1 MGFNKV
7 LLPLDGSELA
17 ELAIRRAIE
26 VANAGARIHLLSVV
40 DPNCFDD
47 MAVRELA
54 GLNTT
59 DFDELDRLLEAATEV
74 SDREGAD
81 VYLRQRYLMQRA
93 EQLIGQGFKA
103 TVKIVAGYAA
113 TSISAAACDGF
124 DVIVMATHGRSG
136 LTKVFLGSVTQEIL
150 HNLPCPIL
158 IVPAN
163 IPQPSS
169 RKHA

>member
-17 ELAIRRAIE
+17 ELAITRATQ
-26 VANAGARIHLLSVV
+26 VANPGARIHLLSVV
-40 DPNCFDD
+40 DPNCLDD

-59 DFDELDRLLEAATEV
+59 NFDKLDRLLEAATEV
-74 SDREGAD
+74 SDREAAE
-81 VYLRQRYLMQRA
+81 VYLRQRYLMQHA
-93 EQLIGQGFKA
+93 EKLIGQGFNA
-103 TVKIVAGYAA
+103 TVQIIGGYAA
-113 TSISAAACDGF
+113 TSISATACEGF

-158 IVPAN
+158 IVPAHVT
-163 IPQPSS
+163 QPSS
-169 RKHA
+169 R